1 MHSFDLHVPCHL
13 IFGKD
18 RIEELPGIISKF
30 GKKVLLT
37 YGGGSIK
44 RSGLY
49 DKVKELLKDC
59 QIFELADIA
68 PNPKIASVRAGVE
81 ICKKENIDVIL
92 AVGGGSVIDASKNI
106 SAGFGY
112 DGDPW
117 DLVLDASKIDKV
129 LPIVTVLTLAATG
142 SEFDNSAVISNPETN
157 EKLPLFGPG
166 KLDPSYST
174 CDPQYTYSVPKHQT
188 AAGAADIMSH
198 TFEQYLVKD
207 GNELSD
213 SMCEAVLR
221 TVIKYA
227 PKAIAD
233 GNDYEARAN
242 LMYVSSFGCNGLL
255 AMGRSP
261 SPWVCHGIE
270 HEISAFTD
278 ITHGYGLAII
288 TPHWMRYSLTSDTA
302 ARFAQ
307 YGVRVFGLQDHGD
320 TMALANQ
327 AIDETAKFFKSIGLP
342 SKLSDLGVGPEH
354 FEEMASHVMKFWMP
368 LDTAIRPLDKAAVL
382 EILNNSL

>member
-1 MHSFDLHVPCHL
+1 MQNFDLHVPCHL
-13 IFGKD
+13 VFGKN
-18 RIEELPGIISKF
+18 RIEELPKIISKF

-44 RSGLY
+44 RMGLY
-49 DKVKELLKDC
+49 DKVKSLLADC
-59 QIFELADIA
+59 EIFELSGIS
-68 PNPKIASVRAGVE
+68 PNPKISSVRAGVD
-81 ICKKENIDVIL
+81 ICKRENIDVIL

-117 DLVLDASKIDKV
+117 DLVLDPSKISKV
-129 LPIVTVLTLAATG
+129 LPIVTVLTLSATG

-166 KLDPSYST
+166 KLDPAYSI
-174 CDPQYTYSVPKHQT
+174 CDPQYTYTVPANQT

-198 TFEQYLVKD
+198 TFEQYIVME
-207 GNELSD
+207 GNEMSD

-221 TVIKYA
+221 TVMKYT
-227 PKAIAD
+227 PIAIAD
-233 GNDYEARAN
+233 GNNYEARAN
-242 LMYVSSFGCNGLL
+242 LMMVSSFGCNGLL
-255 AMGRSP
+255 AMGRTP

-288 TPHWMRYSLTSDTA
+288 TPHWMRYSLNEKTA
-302 ARFAQ
+302 PRFAQ
-307 YGVRVFGLQDHGD
+307 YGVRVFGLDPN
-320 TMALANQ
+320 TPIMELANK

-342 SKLSDLGVGPEH
+342 ETLSELGVGPEH
-354 FEEMASHVMKFWMP
+354 FEEMADHLAKFWAP
-368 LDTAIRPLDKAAVL
+368 LDSAIRPVDREGVL